1 MFVFL
6 GGFVCSICAKTLVL
20 YILLTRTGTIGPCSI
35 GHIFMLPQPNSANNK
50 NITDITTTAAS
61 ASIGNAVVV
70 VARCQ
75 CKDGY
80 VPWSDG
86 RCYRRYTRGPCA
98 DGEFI
103 LNGTTCLANPC
114 AKGRLYFPAEATC
127 YRIGTQG
134 PCNWQQV
141 VVFDFTTRPS
151 LDGISYNGVCGCT
164 GLITNLYEQ
173 CSTSTASSS
182 NALNDDA
189 VDGERPASDGDG
201 SGFAV
206 SRCAASGI
214 GMVEMNGEC
223 YKLYTRGPCAP
234 GQWLEPL
241 KLLSRMDRRG
251 VQCACRP
258 NYTKYESAD
267 GLIGC
272 YAPSV
277 SIARYLNGVHRG
289 PYTFGFRRTPNDI
302 ASSANITGPMLQAAA

>member
-1 MFVFL
+1 M
-6 GGFVCSICAKTLVL
+6 
-20 YILLTRTGTIGPCSI
+20 
-35 GHIFMLPQPNSANNK
+35 GHIFQVPPKNGAKKASLEPEAN
-50 NITDITTTAAS
+50 TTT
-61 ASIGNAVVV
+61 IGAVSTARR
-70 VARCQ
+70 ARCQ

-86 RCYRRYTRGPCA
+86 RCYRQYTRGPCA
-98 DGEFI
+98 DGEFV
-103 LNGTTCLANPC
+103 LNATTCLANPC
-114 AKGRLYFPAEATC
+114 AKGRLYFPGEATC

-173 CSTSTASSS
+173 CSSGGGGNGSDANS
-182 NALNDDA
+182 NSA
-189 VDGERPASDGDG
+189 ASDDDETPEIGDG
-201 SGFAV
+201 YL
-206 SRCAASGI
+206 SRCAASGA

-223 YKLYTRGPCAP
+223 YKLYSRGPCGP

-258 NYTKYESAD
+258 DYTKHESPD
-267 GLIGC
+267 GLVGC

-277 SIARYLNGVHRG
+277 SIARYLNGVKRG
-289 PYTFGFRRTPNDI
+289 PYTFGFRRI
-302 ASSANITGPMLQAAA
+302 GEANGLANNTSHIQ